1 MSISRIT
8 NPWKIPI
15 IVAFLDKERPW
26 PMLVVRPEM
35 HSIRPGR
42 MLILSENHE
51 FTGTAT
57 ISKYWRHGVIMRVT
71 SDDNQLELLLYAR
84 YTQMILSFW
93 MYLLMWF
100 YIITRRC
107 DKGHVND
114 LISGT
119 YYFLISYHTLNTST
133 SLEHTFNP
141 WEGSVRSFPR
151 EFFEYTDPR
160 DGRIHIGRFNNGLR
174 ILGERDEIV

>member
-1 MSISRIT
+1 MTSHHNYIFIFHKCSDISAIIFATTIMSISRIT
-8 NPWKIPI
+8 NPWKIPMI
-15 IVAFLDKERPW
+15 AAFLDKERPW

-57 ISKYWRHGVIMRVT
+57 ISKYWRHGVIMRIT

-119 YYFLISYHTLNTST
+119 YYFSYPTTLLTLVLS
-133 SLEHTFNP
+133 
-141 WEGSVRSFPR
+141 
-151 EFFEYTDPR
+151 
-160 DGRIHIGRFNNGLR
+160 
-174 ILGERDEIV
+174 